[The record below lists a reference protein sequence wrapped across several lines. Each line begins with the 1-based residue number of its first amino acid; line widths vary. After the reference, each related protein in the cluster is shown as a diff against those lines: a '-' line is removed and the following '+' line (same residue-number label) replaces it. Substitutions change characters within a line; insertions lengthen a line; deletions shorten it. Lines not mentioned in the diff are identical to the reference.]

1 MCILSSSL
9 IEYDLFAVLFD
20 MIEQLIEIVIPDF
33 HVGGDILEVLFELVE
48 LLISNVQVFVHLH
61 QVPGI

>member
-1 MCILSSSL
+1 M
-9 IEYDLFAVLFD
+9 FAVLFD
-20 MIEQLIEIVIPDF
+20 MIEQLIEIVIADF